1 MAIWISAA
9 VIPVMGVGA
18 LTGLGFAPRADSRL
32 VAAVVP
38 PWPEGGI
45 TAVVR
50 TGLAVVDM
58 RWAGHVMILDTGGD
72 TGALHR
78 LRGQGFWLMDASGL
92 RGCGEEG

>member
-9 VIPVMGVGA
+9 VISVMGVGA

-38 PWPEGGI
+38 PWAEGGI

-58 RWAGHVMILDTGGD
+58 HWAGHVMILDTGGD
-72 TGALHR
+72 AAALHR

-92 RGCGEEG
+92 RGCGKEG